1 MSDIE
6 ARYAIYFVAAADS
19 TLHRFGS
26 SVLGY
31 ECYTGADLPRPTDL
45 DLDDADWRALTEEPR
60 RYGFHATLK
69 APFRLAPAR
78 REDELTA
85 AVHAFAQAPREIA
98 RIAPELRL
106 LTRFTAIVPRVPVA
120 ALDALAAACTTEFDQ
135 FRAPLSA
142 QERARRN
149 PSRLSE
155 RQVSHLDRWGYP
167 YVFEDFR
174 FHMTLTGPLPA
185 ERRDDVPAR
194 LRRSF
199 AQAWGETPIAIDR
212 IGLFKQ
218 DGPHARFRVIEH
230 AALHAGCT

>member
-1 MSDIE
+1 MRDGQ
-6 ARYAIYFVAAADS
+6 ARYAIYFVPAADS
-19 TLHRFGS
+19 ALYRFGS
-26 SVLGY
+26 AMLGY
-31 ECYTGADLPRPTDL
+31 DCYTGADLPRPADL
-45 DLDDADWRALTEEPR
+45 DIDEADWRALTAEPR

-69 APFRLAPAR
+69 APFRLGPAR
-78 REDELTA
+78 REDELAA
-85 AVHAFAQAPREIA
+85 AVAAFARVPRAIA
-98 RIAPELRL
+98 RIAPQVRL
-106 LTRFTAIVPRVPVA
+106 LGAFTAIVPTAPVA
-120 ALDALAAACTTEFDQ
+120 ALDALAAACTTELDP

-155 RQVSHLDRWGYP
+155 RQVCHLDRWGYP

-185 ERRDDVPAR
+185 ERREDVPAR

-199 AQAWGETPIAIDR
+199 ARAWGEQPITIDR

-218 DGPHARFRVIEH
+218 DGPDARFRVLKH
-230 AALHAGCT
+230 AVLDEG

>member
-1 MSDIE
+1 MSDVE

-19 TLHRFGS
+19 DLHRFGS

-31 ECYTGADLPRPTDL
+31 DCHTGTDLPRRADL
-45 DLDDADWRALTEEPR
+45 DLDEAEWRALTEEPR

-78 REDELTA
+78 REDELAA
-85 AVHAFAQAPREIA
+85 AVLAFARAPREIP

-106 LTRFTAIVPRVPVA
+106 LNRFTAIVPAAPAA

-142 QERARRN
+142 PERARRD
-149 PSRLSE
+149 PARLSE

-185 ERRDDVPAR
+185 ERRDDLPAR

-199 AQAWGETPIAIDR
+199 AQAWGEKPIAIDR

-218 DGPHARFRVIEH
+218 DGPDARFRVIEH
-230 AALHAGCT
+230 APLASA